1 MDTQQIAHKISGYC
15 LNQYPDLD
23 WNVSRLNSE
32 CTNKTVI
39 CGVDFPFKLT
49 LEICLDKKNEV
60 SFDKEKTTCIYVLGY
75 FDIVNTDWVGQFTI
89 NLNKEIGFYSYPI
102 AKKKDWILC
111 KKYREVMLGI
121 FNFIVNQIQE

>member
-23 WNVSRLNSE
+23 WNVSKLNSE

-49 LEICLDKKNEV
+49 LEICLDKKMK
-60 SFDKEKTTCIYVLGY
+60 FLLI
-75 FDIVNTDWVGQFTI
+75 
-89 NLNKEIGFYSYPI
+89 
-102 AKKKDWILC
+102 KKKLLVFMYWVIL
-111 KKYREVMLGI
+111 I
-121 FNFIVNQIQE
+121 